1 MRKKILKNYIDG
13 TSKDRLTQGINE
25 IFEPISNEEKY
36 DEEIQREGYAVI
48 KNILE

>member
-13 TSKDRLTQGINE
+13 TSKDRLTQDINE